1 MKLRKLRVAGGVA
14 SLTLLLGA
22 CAPEATK
29 EERFYTVAPRVM
41 NQSQV
46 DSVRERVYP
55 AELRSRGITGR
66 TEVGVFVTPA
76 SEGTRIRVVN
86 SSGLQDL
93 DSAAVKVVRAMRW
106 SAALNGTKPVGA
118 YIKLAVPFGPQSSA
132 K

>member
-1 MKLRKLRVAGGVA
+1 LRVRNSTVFMV
-14 SLTLLLGA
+14 LLLGA
-22 CAPEATK
+22 CAPEAKK
-29 EERFYTVAPRVM
+29 EDTFYTVAPRVT

-118 YIKLAVPFGPQSSA
+118 YIRLAIPFGPQSSA
-132 K
+132 TQ